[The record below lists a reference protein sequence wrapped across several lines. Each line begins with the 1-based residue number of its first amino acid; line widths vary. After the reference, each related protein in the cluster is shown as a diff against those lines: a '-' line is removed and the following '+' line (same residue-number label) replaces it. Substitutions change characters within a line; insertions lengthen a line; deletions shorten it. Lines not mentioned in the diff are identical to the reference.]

1 MATNSMHSDS
11 SGKRPTALQQAGI
24 DERDLHLGE
33 VRLREMP
40 VTALARLRFFA
51 APSAADC
58 PLAHLPLQVGQCGG
72 ADPVF
77 LCLGP
82 SEWLAISQ
90 HGTPETLMEALRPAT
105 DGGQAVACDLSDGLS
120 LFRLSGSAAP
130 WLLAKLSCLDF
141 VHGRHGGEHCARTR
155 MIDIAV
161 TVHYYHAVDD
171 GWGFDLIA
179 DRSIASYLWGLLR
192 ASASH
197 ANQLEEAYGAPA

>member
-105 DGGQAVACDLSDGLS
+105 DGGQAVAGPPFASVAAFDQ
-120 LFRLSGSAAP
+120 SGIFKFAQ
-130 WLLAKLSCLDF
+130 
-141 VHGRHGGEHCARTR
+141 HGA
-155 MIDIAV
+155 
-161 TVHYYHAVDD
+161 
-171 GWGFDLIA
+171 
-179 DRSIASYLWGLLR
+179 
-192 ASASH
+192 
-197 ANQLEEAYGAPA
+197 